1 MKNKGKLFVIIA
13 LAAVIG
19 FSMAACTED
28 GEIATMSGDIT
39 ISASGEDIAAGTVI
53 AVGTEIT
60 ATYNGPEKVST
71 YEWKKD
77 LGTVSLGSSNKYTPT
92 EAGTYTVIVNAT
104 GYLPSKP
111 SIPFLVAKIL
121 TGTITINPTDDV
133 ITGTE
138 LTATYSGTESVK
150 YQWKKGLILS
160 TDITGATTNKYKP
173 TEMGYYTVTVSAEG
187 FISKSSEYVFVSTP
201 TTPDLTGNIT
211 ISPTTGVTTGK
222 EITATYDGTE
232 TVSFQWKKG
241 SAIVGTTN
249 KFTPTET
256 GFYTVT
262 VSAEGF
268 KSKSAFVSV
277 SAPETPDLTGDI
289 DIKIE
294 TVSGKQE
301 ITATYKGTETVSY
314 QWKKGATDI
323 QGATSAKFT
332 PTETGYYTVIVSAAG
347 YRSKASNGYLITVV
361 N

>member
-187 FISKSSEYVFVSTP
+187 F
-201 TTPDLTGNIT
+201 
-211 ISPTTGVTTGK
+211 
-222 EITATYDGTE
+222 
-232 TVSFQWKKG
+232 
-241 SAIVGTTN
+241 
-249 KFTPTET
+249 
-256 GFYTVT
+256 
-262 VSAEGF
+262 